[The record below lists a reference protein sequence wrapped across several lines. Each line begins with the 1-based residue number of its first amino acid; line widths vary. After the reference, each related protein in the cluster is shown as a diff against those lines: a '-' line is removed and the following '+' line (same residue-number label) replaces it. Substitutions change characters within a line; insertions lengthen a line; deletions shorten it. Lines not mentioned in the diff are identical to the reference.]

1 MCHGKVAEL
10 SDLSDSL
17 KESNGYVSG
26 EQDKLNSRPFFPNTV
41 LNKLLGFFPEAPTP
55 QKNVQEQK
63 CISALI
69 QEIMILSLL
78 QLVFL
83 LIK

>member
-1 MCHGKVAEL
+1 MCHEKVAEL
-10 SDLSDSL
+10 SDLSDSM

-26 EQDKLNSRPFFPNTV
+26 EQGKLNPRPFFPNTV
-41 LNKLLGFFPEAPTP
+41 SWISAWGFSLKA
-55 QKNVQEQK
+55 QKNDQEQK

-69 QEIMILSLL
+69 QEITILSLL
-78 QLVFL
+78 QSVFL